1 MQRLL
6 ITLALLLLLIPLQA
20 AERIMDFRSEIIVLP
35 SGNIDVTE
43 HIRVRAEGKQIRRGI
58 YRDIPTDYRDRMGNR
73 FHSDLEVLVVF
84 RDGEIEDFHTE
95 HLDNGLRIYIGSQDH
110 FLKNDDYEYTIRYR
124 MGRQLGF
131 YEGHDELYWN
141 VTGNGWSFPI
151 EHASARV
158 TLPRSVPAMNV
169 TTEAYTGLQGSK
181 GQSYEAW
188 VEPES
193 SAWFETTR
201 GLLSNEGL
209 TIVVTW
215 PKGYVHEPTREEQ
228 LRYLLRDN
236 RSLLVGLGGITL
248 LWLYY
253 LACWFQAGRDP
264 KAGVIY
270 PRYQPPKGYSPASMR
285 FIQRMAYDNKAFAT
299 ALVNLA
305 VKGYLEIDERGDDW
319 IISRTG
325 KKVEMA
331 PGEQAL
337 VNKLF
342 AKGGT
347 VELKQKNHARIRKA
361 IRAHK
366 RSLSTNY
373 EGLYF
378 KANSLYLVP
387 GVILS
392 IALLV
397 GSVLSM
403 QNPQAL
409 EIAGFMS
416 IWLSGWSL
424 GTYALLRAAL
434 RAWRTLSST
443 GLMTAL
449 GTTLFAI
456 PFTIA
461 WFFAVGMLAQAT
473 SISFMII
480 LISTIAINVIFY
492 QLMKAPTMVGR
503 RLLDKIEGFRRYM
516 AIAEGDELA
525 HRTELKDL
533 ELYERYLPYALALNV
548 EQAWSDRFA
557 NALSGMGQD
566 NQSYHPRWYRGSRWQ
581 QTSPAGFA
589 STLGGGLSSVIAS
602 SSTAPGSSSGSGGG
616 GSSGGGGGGGG
627 GGGW

>member
-6 ITLALLLLLIPLQA
+6 ITLALLLLLMPLQA
-20 AERIMDFRSEIIVLP
+20 AERILDFRSEIIVLP

-43 HIRVRAEGKQIRRGI
+43 HILVRAEGKQIRRGI
-58 YRDIPTDYRDRMGNR
+58 YRDIPTEWRDRLGNR
-73 FHSDLEVLVVF
+73 FHAELEVLAVF
-84 RDGEIEDFHTE
+84 RDDEIEDFHTE
-95 HLDNGLRIYIGSQDH
+95 YLDNGLRVYVGNQDR
-110 FLKNDDYEYTIRYR
+110 FLKNGEYEYTIRYR
-124 MGRQLGF
+124 MERQLGF

-141 VTGNGWSFPI
+141 VTGNGWIFPI
-151 EHASARV
+151 DRASARV
-158 TLPRSVPAMNV
+158 ILPESVPAMNV
-169 TTEAYTGLQGSK
+169 TAEAYTGLQGSK

-188 VEPES
+188 VEPDA
-193 SAWFETTR
+193 SAWVETTR

-215 PKGYVHEPTREEQ
+215 PKGFVYEPTREER

-236 RSLLVGLGGITL
+236 RSLLIGLGGITL

-253 LACWFQAGRDP
+253 LACWFRVGRDP
-264 KAGVIY
+264 RQGVII

-285 FIQRMAYDNKAFAT
+285 FIQRMAYDHKAFAT

-305 VKGYLEIDERGDDW
+305 VKGYLEIDELGDNW
-319 IISRTG
+319 VIKRTG
-325 KKVEMA
+325 TKVEMA

-342 AKGGT
+342 AKGGSI
-347 VELKQKNHARIRKA
+347 ELKQANHARIRKA
-361 IRAHK
+361 IKAHK

-392 IALLV
+392 VALLV

-403 QNPQAL
+403 KNPQAL
-409 EIAGFMS
+409 EIAGFMT
-416 IWLSGWSL
+416 IWLTGWSL
-424 GTYALLRAAL
+424 GTYFLLRTAL
-434 RAWRTLSST
+434 RAWRNLSNG
-443 GLMTAL
+443 GLLTAL

-456 PFTIA
+456 VFIGP
-461 WFFAVGMLAQAT
+461 WFMAVGMLAQGT
-473 SISFMII
+473 SVAFMII
-480 LISTIAINVIFY
+480 LVSTIVINIIFY

-503 RLLDKIEGFRRYM
+503 RLLDKIEGFRKYM
-516 AIAEGDELA
+516 AVAEGDELA
-525 HRTELKDL
+525 HKTDLRDL

-557 NALSGMGQD
+557 KALSGIGKDEQA
-566 NQSYHPRWYRGSRWQ
+566 YHPRWYRGSRWH

-616 GSSGGGGGGGG
+616 GFSGGGGGGGG